1 MPQISEIKILSTH
14 AVVEVLAELA
24 PAFER
29 AKGCTLS
36 FHYNPTAVTQ
46 REIESGV
53 AFDVAVILKST
64 LDELAARGII
74 MRDSCVELARC
85 GLGVSVR
92 AGAKK
97 PDISSV
103 EKFKAALL
111 EAKSVVRSRDG
122 ASGKAFEAMTERLGI
137 TEALRD
143 KIVIGGA
150 GRIAEL
156 VARGEGELAV
166 QQVPELV
173 PVKGADYVG
182 PWPHEL
188 QTYSLFG
195 AGISAASQQREAAQA
210 FIAALAAPAN
220 AALYKAK
227 GLEPVAR

>member
-1 MPQISEIKILSTH
+1 MPLVSEIKVLSTH
-14 AVVEVLAELA
+14 AVVEVLAELV

-29 AKGCTLS
+29 TSGCTLS
-36 FHYNPTAVTQ
+36 FSYNPTAVTK
-46 REIESGV
+46 REIEDGV
-53 AFDVAVILKST
+53 AFDVAVIMKST
-64 LDELAARGII
+64 LDELAARGMIL
-74 MRDSCVELARC
+74 RDTCVELARC

-97 PDISSV
+97 PDISTV
-103 EKFKAALL
+103 EKFKHALL

-122 ASGKAFEAMTERLGI
+122 ASGKAFEALMERLGI

-143 KIVIGGA
+143 KIVVGPA

-195 AGISAASQQREAAQA
+195 AGISAGSKQREVAQA

>member
-1 MPQISEIKILSTH
+1 MPLVSEIKVLSTH

-29 AKGCTLS
+29 ANGCTLS
-36 FHYNPTAVTQ
+36 FSYNPTAVTR

-53 AFDVAVILKST
+53 AFDVAVIIKPA
-64 LDELAARGII
+64 LDELAARGMIL
-74 MRDSCVELARC
+74 RDSCIELARC

-97 PDISSV
+97 PDIGTV
-103 EKFKAALL
+103 DKFKRALL

-122 ASGKAFEAMTERLGI
+122 ASGQAFEALLERLGI
-137 TEALRD
+137 AD
-143 KIVIGGA
+143 AMSKKIVIGPA

-173 PVKGADYVG
+173 PVAGADYVG

-195 AGISAASQQREAAQA
+195 AGVSAASKQRAAALA
-210 FIAALAAPAN
+210 FIAALASPAN

>member
-1 MPQISEIKILSTH
+1 VSALPLKILSTH
-14 AVVEVLAELA
+14 AVVEVLNELA

-29 AKGCTLS
+29 ANGCALS
-36 FHYNPTAVTQ
+36 FSYNPTAVTT

-53 AFDVAVILKST
+53 AFDAAVIIKPA
-64 LDELAARGII
+64 LDDLAARGMILGNT
-74 MRDSCVELARC
+74 CVELARC

-97 PDISSV
+97 PDISTV
-103 EKFKAALL
+103 EKFKRALL

-122 ASGKAFEAMTERLGI
+122 ASGKAFEVLTDRLGI

-173 PVKGADYVG
+173 PVKGADFVG
-182 PWPHEL
+182 PWPHAL

-195 AGISAASQQREAAQA
+195 AGVSAASKQRAAAQA
-210 FIAALAAPAN
+210 FIAAIAAPAN

-227 GLEPVAR
+227 GLEPALR

>member
-1 MPQISEIKILSTH
+1 VTAFPLNILSTH

-29 AKGCTLS
+29 ANGCTLS
-36 FHYNPTAVTQ
+36 FSYNPTAVTT

-53 AFDVAVILKST
+53 SFDVAVIIKPA
-64 LDELAARGII
+64 LDDLAARGMILPGT
-74 MRDSCVELARC
+74 CVELARC

-92 AGAKK
+92 AGANK

-103 EKFKAALL
+103 DKFKRALL
-111 EAKSVVRSRDG
+111 DAKSVVRSRDG
-122 ASGKAFEAMTERLGI
+122 ASGKAFEALTDRLGI
-137 TEALRD
+137 TEALRG

-195 AGISAASQQREAAQA
+195 AGVSAASKQRMTAQA